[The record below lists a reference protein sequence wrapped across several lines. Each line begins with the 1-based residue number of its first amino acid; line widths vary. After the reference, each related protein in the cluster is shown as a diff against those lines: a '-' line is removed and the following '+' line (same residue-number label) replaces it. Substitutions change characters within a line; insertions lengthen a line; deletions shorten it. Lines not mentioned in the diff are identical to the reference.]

1 MLTYKPARFRRILA
15 WILDFALCSLLP
27 YCAVGIPDLLGV
39 PSLLMLPV
47 GIASAIGYIAS
58 FVCRDWLLGGRSIGK
73 RILGLSVVDRQ
84 TGEPVTGGTLVLRNL
99 FLFIYPVDGGFL
111 LFSGR
116 SLGERTTHTAVIRAR
131 NRCQVRVKPFAI
143 VTAIVLAIAV
153 PFCVLI
159 GVILNFAQKTE
170 SYQICYD
177 YLIESEAFAAQGADP
192 EDISMTGFSQRTELL
207 AQGPKTICS
216 YTFQVAGTTYTVTCH
231 PSGESWAVCGE
242 CTDFE

>member
-1 MLTYKPARFRRILA
+1 MPTYKPARFRRILA
-15 WILDFALCSLLP
+15 WILDWSVISLAVAVPLMLELP
-27 YCAVGIPDLLGV
+27 SSLHPLFLVCGAVGALACFI
-39 PSLLMLPV
+39 
-47 GIASAIGYIAS
+47 
-58 FVCRDWLLGGRSIGK
+58 CRDWLLGGRSIGK

-84 TGEPVTGGTLVLRNL
+84 TGEPVTGGKLVLRNL

-116 SLGERTTHTAVIRAR
+116 SIGERTTGTAVIRAR
-131 NRCQVRVKPFAI
+131 HRCAIRPKPFLI

-159 GVILNFAQKTE
+159 SVVLNFTQKTE

-192 EDISMTGFSQRTELL
+192 EDVSMTGFSQRTELL
-207 AQGPKTICS
+207 AQGPKAICS
-216 YTFQVAGTTYTVTCH
+216 YTFRVEGTTYTVTCH